1 MRRKRYPKE
10 FKIEAAKQV
19 TDRWYK
25 VRESTWGYKYNT
37 VWLAGVYG
45 ALTFSA
51 GSQRHCRIQKELSGI
66 SLLKS
71 QF

>member
-25 VRESTWGYKYNT
+25 VRESTWDHNKKP
-37 VWLAGVYG
+37 LC
-45 ALTFSA
+45 LD
-51 GSQRHCRIQKELSGI
+51 
-66 SLLKS
+66 
-71 QF
+71 